1 MKSCFDPTY
10 HLVRALELEPTHQ
23 KAALLRAKLLIQKN
37 EISAAI
43 DFIESYQIQYGTYPE
58 LNNQLAIAYLERDDI
73 EKADEVIS
81 QALCESPRSVDI
93 LKTSFLI
100 KKRKGDKFSA
110 LHFLE
115 RIIRYDE
122 NLSETYWEMAKL
134 LDSKTDLAKKINILE
149 ITHSLDSENVIF
161 FEELLI
167 TYLQKFREVPSGDIK
182 KEIKKHLDEHSRKPL
197 FTLVE
202 LTLKKEVIRIIEN
215 D

>member
-1 MKSCFDPTY
+1 MKSCFDPNY
-10 HLVRALELEPTHQ
+10 HLVRALELEPAHK

-43 DFIESYQIQYGTYPE
+43 DFIESYQVKYGTFPE
-58 LNNQLAIAYLERDDI
+58 LNNELAIAYLEGDDI

-81 QALCESPRSVDI
+81 QALCKSPRSVDI
-93 LKTSFLI
+93 LNTSFLI

-122 NLSETYWEMAKL
+122 NNSQFYWEMAKL
-134 LDSKTDLAKKINILE
+134 LDGKTDLPKKINILE
-149 ITHSLDSENVIF
+149 IAYSLDLKNVIL

-167 TYLQKFREVPSGDIK
+167 SYLERFKEVPSEDIK
-182 KEIKKHLDEHSRKPL
+182 KEINKLLDEHSKNPL
-197 FTLVE
+197 FTLVK
-202 LTLKKEVIRIIEN
+202 LTLKKEVTRIIEN

>member
-10 HLVRALELEPTHQ
+10 HLVRALELEPAHD

-37 EISAAI
+37 EISATI
-43 DFIESYQIQYGTYPE
+43 DFIESYQVQYGTHPE

-81 QALCESPRSVDI
+81 QALFESPRSVDI

-122 NLSETYWEMAKL
+122 NLSEIYWEMAKL

-149 ITHSLDSENVIF
+149 IAHSLDSENVIF

-167 TYLQKFREVPSGDIK
+167 TYLQRFREVPSEDIK
-182 KEIKKHLDEHSRKPL
+182 NEIKRHLDEHNRKTL
-197 FTLVE
+197 FTMVKLP
-202 LTLKKEVIRIIEN
+202 LKKEVIRIIEN

>member
-10 HLVRALELEPTHQ
+10 HLVRALELEPAHD

-37 EISAAI
+37 EISATI
-43 DFIESYQIQYGTYPE
+43 DFIESYLIQYGTHSE

-167 TYLQKFREVPSGDIK
+167 SYLQRFKEVPSEDIK
-182 KEIKKHLDEHSRKPL
+182 KEIKKHLYEHSRKPL

-202 LTLKKEVIRIIEN
+202 LPLKKEVIRIIEN

>member
-58 LNNQLAIAYLERDDI
+58 LNNQLAIAYLEGDDI
-73 EKADEVIS
+73 EKADEVIN

-122 NLSETYWEMAKL
+122 NLSEIYWEMAKL

-167 TYLQKFREVPSGDIK
+167 SYLQRLKEVPSEDIK
-182 KEIKKHLDEHSRKPL
+182 KEIKRLLDEHSRIPL
-197 FTLVE
+197 FTLVK
-202 LTLKKEVIRIIEN
+202 LPLKKEVIRMIEN